1 MQELKSIYQSKVKEE
16 KSYLESLAKVHK
28 IISDGSFEEALNIFT
43 PTWNCFPRSD
53 GKRLISKLQNLTKGQ
68 KIYQIARIAE
78 ENRDYRLAI
87 TNYKESL
94 KLLPKVQ
101 YINFRL
107 VITLIKTEQFE
118 AALSLLNQL
127 EGEQGYL
134 FKRID
139 LH

>member
-68 KIYQIARIAE
+68 KIYQIAIIAE